1 MKCNKLSVNFKKT
14 SYIIFKLRQKK
25 LGKSFSLS
33 FGNQALKQVNETK
46 FLGVYIYE
54 NLTWKPYISFVAKQ
68 IPESVSITF
77 DANYTIHLRL
87 SLLCTIR
94 QFTHISLTVIQ
105 PDRPHATNLNII
117 FYLQKRVVQVINN
130 SDC

>member
-1 MKCNKLSVNFKKT
+1 M
-14 SYIIFKLRQKK
+14 RQKK

-54 NLTWKPYISFVAKQ
+54 NLAWKPYISFVAKQ

-77 DANYTIHLRL
+77 EANYTIHLRL
-87 SLLCTIR
+87 SLLCTVR
-94 QFTHISLTVIQ
+94 QFTHISLIVIQ
-105 PDRPHATNLNII
+105 PDRPHVTNLNII
-117 FYLQKRVVQVINN
+117 FIYKNVLYE
-130 SDC
+130 

>member
-1 MKCNKLSVNFKKT
+1 M
-14 SYIIFKLRQKK
+14 RQKK

-54 NLTWKPYISFVAKQ
+54 NLTWKPYISFIAKQ

-77 DANYTIHLRL
+77 EANYTIHRRL

-94 QFTHISLTVIQ
+94 QFTHISLIVIQ
-105 PDRPHATNLNII
+105 ADRAHATNLNII
-117 FYLQKRVVQVINN
+117 FYLQKCAV
-130 SDC
+130 